1 MNNSWRGALCSAL
14 SVGLLASPLAFSPA
28 SAEESVE
35 AQAGAGVVINEA
47 FVNGGSA
54 NAPFT
59 HKFVELLNTTDAPVS
74 LDGWS
79 LQYRSATGA
88 AAPSGVVP
96 LKGTIPAN
104 GHFLVQGG
112 SNAGNGAAL
121 PAPDQASGALN
132 PAAAGGTIILAN
144 QATAVNPLPVGSVVG
159 AAGVVDLLGYGTSN
173 TYESLAEEGP
183 AGATTLSMNRADG
196 IDTDN
201 NRADFTA
208 LDAVTPTNA
217 AGGTA
222 GSEPEPE
229 PEPEPPVPGEVIP
242 IDQIQGTSTAT
253 PYLGQIVTT
262 RGVVT
267 AAYPSGGFEGY
278 YIQTAGTGGDL
289 GADHSASD
297 GIFIYSPDTVGDVA
311 VGDSVEVTGT
321 AGEYFTLS
329 QITVPAG
336 GMSKLTEA
344 AEAVKP
350 APVAYPATDAAR
362 EALEGML
369 VQPPGAFTVSDNY
382 MLNQYGEITLA
393 AGDTPLVQPT
403 EVAPPGTP
411 ENTAVTADNA
421 ARAVKLDD
429 GATTNFLRGT
439 AMDQPLPY
447 LTPEQPVRVNSSATF
462 TSPVIFD
469 FRNSSWKFQPL
480 TALTAA
486 NSAEVQ
492 PVAFVGSRP
501 ESPASVGGNVK
512 VASFNVLNY
521 FTTTGDQ
528 LTGCTYYE
536 DRAGNPV
543 TVRGGCDA
551 RGAANAENLERQEA
565 KIVAAINGLGADV
578 VSLEEIENSAKFS
591 KDRDEALATLT
602 AALNEAAPGV
612 WDFVRSPEQLPAL
625 EDEDFI
631 RTAFIYKKAVVEAV
645 GESVILN
652 DNAAFSNARKP
663 LAQSFNLPGG
673 NDSTKFLVIANHF
686 KSKGSGSGENAD
698 QGDGQG
704 ASNAD
709 RVEQATALV
718 AFADQLKKDAGTDK
732 VFLAGDFNSYSAED
746 PMQVLYDA
754 GYINQGAK
762 TDGYSYVFSGLV
774 GSLDHILA
782 SPEADA
788 MVSGVDVWNINAV
801 ESVALEYSRYNYNA
815 TNLYEPNQ
823 FRASDHD
830 PVIVGLDLAPAK
842 ATTELNLMGIND
854 FHGRIDANTVKF
866 AGTVEEL
873 RAQYGEENSLFL
885 SAGDNI
891 GASLFASSVAKD
903 QPTIDVLN
911 ALGLRASAVGN
922 HEFDGGFADLS
933 GRVADAAE
941 FPYLGANVYQK
952 GTTTPAMQEYEIVEV
967 GGIDVAVI
975 GAVTEETPSLVSPG
989 GIADLEFG
997 DPVEAVNRVAAQIE
1011 EQDLADVIVA
1021 EYHEGAGDGVA
1032 EGSTLE
1038 QEVAAGDAFADIV
1051 TGTSPLVDAIY
1062 TGHTHKQY
1070 VWDAPVP
1077 GVEGET
1083 RPVVQ
1088 TGSYGEYIG
1097 QITLTVD
1104 NATGEVESY
1113 TAQNV
1118 KRTATAPA
1126 TLVAT
1131 YPRVAAVKAIVDAA
1145 LAEAEVIGSRAV
1157 GSVTSD
1163 ITTAFVNGGRD
1174 DRTNESTLGNLVA
1187 DSMKASLSAT
1197 ERGGAQIGVI
1207 NPGGLRNEL
1216 YYGEDGVIT
1225 YAEANAVLPFVNNLW
1240 TVTLTGEQ
1248 FTTMLEQQW
1257 QPEGSSRSFL
1267 ALGLSDNVSYT
1278 YNPDLAAGSRITSVI
1293 IDGAPLDPAAEY
1305 RIGTVSFL
1313 AQGGDNFTVFQQG
1326 TDVRDSGLVDRDAWI
1341 SYIEQNSPLSPS
1353 FDRRGVVVKDA
1364 PATVTAGD
1372 SVTFSVAKLDLTSL
1386 GSPANTSL
1394 STSFVDADGNVTEL
1408 GSTPVA
1414 GGAAQVTVTVPEA
1427 VAGPGRIVV
1436 VAEESGTTVTL
1447 PVTVEAAAEDACVA
1461 PVKPKR
1467 GPGAEKPNSYGQAM
1481 AEYRRCLAA
1490 ARG

>member
-14 SVGLLASPLAFSPA
+14 SVGLLASPMAFSPA
-28 SAEESVE
+28 SAEEAVE
-35 AQAGAGVVINEA
+35 AQTGAGVVINEA
-47 FVNGGSA
+47 FVNGGSGG
-54 NAPFT
+54 APFK
-59 HKFVELLNTTDAPVS
+59 HKYVELLNTSDAPVS
-74 LDGWS
+74 IDGWS
-79 LQYRSATGA
+79 LQYRARTGA
-88 AAPSGVVP
+88 AAPTGVVA
-96 LKGTIPAN
+96 LSGTIPAN

-112 SNAGNGAAL
+112 TNGAFGAAL
-121 PAPDQASGALN
+121 PTPDLSSGALN
-132 PAAAGGTIILAN
+132 PAGTGGTIVLSN
-144 QATAVNPLPVGSVVG
+144 QSTAVNPLAVGSVVD

-173 TYESLAEEGP
+173 TFETEVEEGP
-183 AGATTLSMNRADG
+183 DGTAQSMNRAG
-196 IDTDN
+196 GVDTDN
-201 NRADFTA
+201 NRVDFTA
-208 LDAVTPTNA
+208 LDALTPTNA
-217 AGGTA
+217 SGETVGI
-222 GSEPEPE
+222 EPE
-229 PEPEPPVPGEVIP
+229 PEPEPPVAGEVIP
-242 IDQIQGTSTAT
+242 IDRIQGTSAET
-253 PYLGQIVTT
+253 PYLGQVVTT

-267 AAYPSGGFEGY
+267 ATYPSGGFEGY

-297 GIFIYSPDTVGDVA
+297 GIFIYSPDTVDDVVAGDF
-311 VGDSVEVTGT
+311 VEVTGT
-321 AGEYFTLS
+321 AGEYFGLS
-329 QITVPAG
+329 QITVGAG
-336 GMSKLTEA
+336 GMTKPAEA
-344 AEAVKP
+344 AEAVK
-350 APVAYPATDAAR
+350 AATVAYPADDAGR
-362 EALEGML
+362 ETLEGML
-369 VQPPGAFTVSDNY
+369 VQPTTAFTVSDNY
-382 MLNQYGEITLA
+382 ALNQYGEITLA
-393 AGDTPLVQPT
+393 VGDTPLVQPT
-403 EVAPPGTP
+403 EIAPPGTP
-411 ENTAVTADNA
+411 ENTAVAADNA

-429 GATTNFLRGT
+429 GATTNFLRGA
-439 AMDQPLPY
+439 AMNQPLPY

-462 TSPVIFD
+462 SSPVVLD
-469 FRNSSWKFQPL
+469 FRNSAWKFQPL
-480 TALTAA
+480 TELTAA
-486 NSAEVQ
+486 NAAEVQ
-492 PVAFVGSRP
+492 PVTFENSRP
-501 ESPASVGGNVK
+501 DAPENVGGNVK
-512 VASFNVLNY
+512 IASFNVLNY

-528 LTGCTYYE
+528 LAGCSYYE
-536 DRAGNPV
+536 DRAGNPI

-565 KIVAAINGLGADV
+565 KIVAAINGLDADV
-578 VSLEEIENSAKFS
+578 VSLEEIENSAKFG

-612 WDFVRSPEQLPAL
+612 WDYVRSPEQLPAL
-625 EDEDFI
+625 ENEDFI
-631 RTAFIYKKAVVEAV
+631 RTAFIYKKEVVEAV
-645 GESVILN
+645 GESVILDDN
-652 DNAAFSNARKP
+652 DAFSNARKP

-673 NDSTKFLVIANHF
+673 EDSTKFLVIANHF
-686 KSKGSGSGENAD
+686 KSKGSGTGENAD

-754 GYINQGAK
+754 GYINQGSK

-782 SPEADA
+782 SPAADA
-788 MVSGVDVWNINAV
+788 TVSGVDVWNINAV

-830 PVIVGLDLAPAK
+830 PVIVGLDLTPANG
-842 ATTELNLMGIND
+842 TTELNLMGIND

-891 GASLFASSVAKD
+891 GASLFASSVAQD
-903 QPTIDVLN
+903 QPTIDLLN
-911 ALGLRASAVGN
+911 ALDLRASAVGN

-952 GTTTPAMQEYEIVEV
+952 GTTTPALQEYEIIDMD
-967 GGIDVAVI
+967 GTDVAVI

-1011 EQDLADVIVA
+1011 EQGLADVIVA
-1021 EYHEGAGDGVA
+1021 EYHEGAGDGAV

-1038 QEVAAGDAFADIV
+1038 QEVAAGGAFADIV

-1104 NATGEVESY
+1104 NATGDVESY

-1118 KRTATAPA
+1118 KRTATDPA
-1126 TLVAT
+1126 ALVAT

-1145 LAEAEVIGSRAV
+1145 LAEADVIGSRAV
-1157 GSVTSD
+1157 GSVTAD
-1163 ITTAFVNGGRD
+1163 ITTAFANGGRD

-1187 DSMKASLSAT
+1187 DSMRASLSAA
-1197 ERGGAQIGVI
+1197 ERGGAQIGVV
-1207 NPGGLRNEL
+1207 NPGGLRSEL
-1216 YYGEDGVIT
+1216 YYGDDGVIT

-1240 TVTLTGEQ
+1240 TITLTGEQ

-1278 YNPDLAAGSRITSVI
+1278 YNPDRAAGSRITSVT

-1353 FDRRGVVVKDA
+1353 FDRRGVVVTDA
-1364 PATVTAGD
+1364 PTTVTAGD
-1372 SVTFSVAKLDLTSL
+1372 SVSFGVAKLDLTSL
-1386 GSPANTSL
+1386 GSPVNTSL
-1394 STSFVDADGNVTEL
+1394 STSFIDGDGNVTQL
-1408 GSTPVA
+1408 GTTPVA
-1414 GGAAQVTVTVPEA
+1414 GGAAQITVTVPEA
-1427 VAGPGRIVV
+1427 VAGAGRIVV
-1436 VAEESGTTVTL
+1436 VAKESGTTVTL
-1447 PVTVEAAAEDACVA
+1447 PVTVEAAAEDKCVA

-1467 GPGAEKPNSYGQAM
+1467 GPGSEKPNSYGQAM
-1481 AEYRRCLAA
+1481 AEYRKCLKA